1 MSDTE
6 NTSNN
11 IYEFTVS
18 ELSGALKR
26 QVEDA
31 FSYVRVRA
39 EISGFKRAASG
50 HLYMALKDDKAVMDG
65 VMWRGM
71 AGRLTFNPEDGL
83 EVVCVGKLTTY
94 PARSKY
100 QMVID
105 HMEPAGAGALMA
117 LLEERKKKLA
127 AEGLFDPVRKK
138 QRPFI
143 PRVIGVV
150 TSPTGAVIRDILHR
164 LNDRFPRHVLVW
176 PVQVQGNEAAAQVAN
191 AIKGFNQFG
200 LEECAHDLPRPDLLI
215 VARGGGSLEDLWSF
229 NEEVVVRAAAESDIP
244 LISAVGHET
253 DTTLIDY
260 AADLR
265 APTPTAAAEMAVPV
279 KADLDY
285 TVSDFARR
293 LRDSK
298 TRLFDLKEDRLK
310 ALSRAL
316 PKPRDM
322 MGLASQKLDELSER
336 LPRGLMSV
344 AQGNDVNLS
353 RVAARLSASQLI
365 KSMDYKKQGLNDL
378 GKRLPRGLM
387 SVAKDNDVKL
397 SRVAT
402 RLSASQIIKT
412 LDHQGRAVN
421 DLWARLDRAQET
433 NLRQTA
439 KALMGQV
446 RLLDTLSYQ
455 SVLERGFAVIR
466 NDQGSPVKAVADMAQ
481 GDVLNIEMVD
491 GEQTVIVGDETQS
504 KISTP
509 PAAPKAKPKTAPKRA
524 KPKQMSDNQGS
535 LF

>member
-71 AGRLTFNPEDGL
+71 AGRLSFNPEDGL

-127 AEGLFDPVRKK
+127 AQGLFDPERKK

-176 PVQVQGNEAAAQVAN
+176 PVQVQGTEAAAQVAN

-200 LEECAHDLPRPDLLI
+200 REGCGHTLPRPDLLI

-298 TRLFDLKEDRLK
+298 SRLFDAKEDRLK
-310 ALSRAL
+310 ALARAL
-316 PKPRDM
+316 PKPRDLL
-322 MGLASQKLDELSER
+322 GLASQKLDDLSDR
-336 LPRGLMSV
+336 LPRGLMAV
-344 AQGNDVNLS
+344 AQGNDVKLS
-353 RVAARLSASQLI
+353 GVAARLSASQLM
-365 KSMDYKKQGLNDL
+365 KAMDYKKQNLDDL
-378 GKRLPRGLM
+378 GERLPRGLM

-397 SRVAT
+397 SRVAS
-402 RLSASQIIKT
+402 RLSANQIIRSM
-412 LDHQGRAVN
+412 DHQGQGLTE
-421 DLWARLDRAQET
+421 LWARLDRAQDA
-433 NLRQTA
+433 NFRQFNE
-439 KALMGQV
+439 KFLSQV

-455 SVLERGFAVIR
+455 SVLKRGFAVVR
-466 NDQGSPVKAVADMAQ
+466 NDQGAPVKAVADMTL

-491 GEQTVIVGDETQS
+491 GQQSVVVGDE
-504 KISTP
+504 
-509 PAAPKAKPKTAPKRA
+509 AAPKARPTPVPKPKAAPK
-524 KPKQMSDNQGS
+524 KPKSKAGSENQGS